1 MKLTIIIPNYNR
13 GEFLSKCL
21 NSCLNQSYENYQLIF
36 IDNESSDKSLEIAK
50 KIQSESSKKFI
61 IDTAPNIYPHCWEEC
76 IEKAME
82 YIDGDFFTI
91 VGSDDWLDF
100 DYLKKFNDWVSS
112 QNEEILAA
120 QSSLLWVKNN
130 ENINLTNHEYNGID
144 DLKSKLIDG
153 CCVHTPTV
161 FYNKKLIDMGLYK
174 TRPDLYSGAAD
185 YDLYCK
191 LLDNG
196 IYIHNISEWIG
207 YFYHVHETQATWSMH
222 KNPINY
228 SKIIAKKWKNKWKI

>member
-13 GEFLSKCL
+13 EKFLSKCL

-100 DYLKKFNDWVSS
+100 DYLKSLMIGFPAKMKKFSRHS
-112 QNEEILAA
+112 HLF
-120 QSSLLWVKNN
+120 
-130 ENINLTNHEYNGID
+130 YG
-144 DLKSKLIDG
+144 LKI
-153 CCVHTPTV
+153 T
-161 FYNKKLIDMGLYK
+161 
-174 TRPDLYSGAAD
+174 
-185 YDLYCK
+185 
-191 LLDNG
+191 
-196 IYIHNISEWIG
+196 
-207 YFYHVHETQATWSMH
+207 
-222 KNPINY
+222 
-228 SKIIAKKWKNKWKI
+228 KI